1 MCEGEEEEEYRAFVL
16 NTKRKDIQYCTRR
29 TYEQPRAKEREGG
42 GRNQKLCV

>member
-16 NTKRKDIQYCTRR
+16 NTKRK
-29 TYEQPRAKEREGG
+29 TYNIVHVVRIEQPRAKEREGG